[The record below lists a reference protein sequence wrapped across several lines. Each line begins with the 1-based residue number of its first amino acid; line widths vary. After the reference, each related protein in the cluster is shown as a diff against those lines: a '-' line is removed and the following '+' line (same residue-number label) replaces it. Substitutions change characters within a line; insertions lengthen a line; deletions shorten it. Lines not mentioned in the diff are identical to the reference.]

1 MSSSAWAAPHFG
13 LSGAPVFHIRAKCKA
28 RFSALPARALHKGPF
43 RGQQSRSR
51 KCGEVWD
58 RRSGR
63 IARFVQSGV
72 NSTYRKRNG
81 CAGHPRPAGPG
92 TFRDPLK
99 CPLGLVQDKGGWH
112 VAQCLHRI
120 SAFHHENPPRLVSP
134 LKIGLTTPKPP
145 SRRKVMP
152 RYSPPALRVTG
163 SFWPGL
169 VQESI

>member
-1 MSSSAWAAPHFG
+1 MSSSACAAPHFG

-81 CAGHPRPAGPG
+81 PRRHSRQPDQAVSD
-92 TFRDPLK
+92 TA
-99 CPLGLVQDKGGWH
+99 LGLH
-112 VAQCLHRI
+112 SRLSTEYTRI
-120 SAFHHENPPRLVSP
+120 IWLRLIWNGCFCASRSNDPRIFTGTVMSHFAPSP
-134 LKIGLTTPKPP
+134 CF
-145 SRRKVMP
+145 V
-152 RYSPPALRVTG
+152 V
-163 SFWPGL
+163 
-169 VQESI
+169 VC